1 MNVENDSTGELVE
14 MVEPRSIDICCVHI
28 ETRFRGML
36 VRVISTKA
44 LEYKFFYIG
53 NKHS

>member
-1 MNVENDSTGELVE
+1 MNVENDSIEELVE
-14 MVEPRSIDICCVHI
+14 MVEPRSIDICCVQ

-36 VRVISTKA
+36 VRVIITKA

-53 NKHS
+53 NEHS